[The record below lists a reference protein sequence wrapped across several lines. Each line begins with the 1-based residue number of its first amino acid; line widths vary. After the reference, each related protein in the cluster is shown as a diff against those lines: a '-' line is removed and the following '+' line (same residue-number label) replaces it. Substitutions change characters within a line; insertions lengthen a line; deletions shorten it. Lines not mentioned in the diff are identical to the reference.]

1 MAINRFMFVKRKDDA
16 YIDFQ
21 SAAEVFYFSKI
32 APFFYDSTRRS
43 PLGEMTLAGFMR
55 IVKSGRFAIKAT
67 VLRFILNFIMQMTG
81 TRIK

>member
-1 MAINRFMFVKRKDDA
+1 VNGYKPIYVREEEGRRLYRFSIGRRSFLFYKNRT
-16 YIDFQ
+16 
-21 SAAEVFYFSKI
+21 
-32 APFFYDSTRRS
+32 FFYDSTRRS

-81 TRIK
+81 RG